1 MNRVIVTG
9 GAGFIGAN
17 YLHTLFADPSFTG
30 KILNIDKLTYAGN
43 LESLQ
48 DLEAKYGNNR
58 YFFEQAD
65 ICDAE
70 KMKEL
75 LHQFRPD
82 TIVHFAA
89 ESHVDRSIDGPME
102 FVQTNLV
109 GTATLLNAA
118 LEYFRTLEE
127 EAKKHFRFHN
137 VSTDEVFGS
146 LGETGMFTEET
157 PYDPSSPYSASKAG
171 SDHLVRAW
179 QRTFG
184 LPITISNCSNNY
196 GPYQF
201 PEKLIPL
208 MILNCLAHK
217 PLPIYGKGLNVRD
230 WLFVTDH
237 CEAIN
242 IIIRKGKIGETYN
255 IGGHNEMKNIDIVT
269 TICEIL
275 DEMEPSKKLKSYTDL
290 ITFVQDRPGHD
301 LRYAIEAAKIEKE
314 LGWSPAETF
323 ATGIRKTVAW
333 YLENKQWWQNIQ
345 NNKYRQERL
354 GIG

>member
-48 DLEAKYGNNR
+48 DLEAKYGNSR

-65 ICDAE
+65 ICDAP
-70 KMKEL
+70 KMKEIM
-75 LHQFRPD
+75 HQFRPD

-89 ESHVDRSIDGPME
+89 ESHVDRSTDGPME

-109 GTATLLNAA
+109 GTATLLNSA
-118 LEYFRTLEE
+118 LEYYRTLDE
-127 EAKKHFRFHN
+127 EAKKRFRFHN

-146 LGETGMFTEET
+146 LGENGMFTEET

-217 PLPIYGKGLNVRD
+217 PLPVYGKGINVRD

-269 TICEIL
+269 TICKIL
-275 DEMEPSKKLKSYTDL
+275 DEMEPSKKLKSYTEL

-301 LRYAIEAAKIEKE
+301 LRYAIDATKIEKE
-314 LGWSPAETF
+314 LGWKPAETF